1 MKDSNTRKES
11 GWKAGLALV
20 HRFLRPYYAIVIFL
34 GLMNMIPG
42 VLLGLRP
49 LLLSPALGQI
59 LPSNVKPAANVWD
72 VTLDNVG
79 PTMQRWLSD
88 GGGIKNIFLWVAV
101 LYLIVTV
108 VSAVVAAFVNTAALK
123 VRLRIFKNM
132 VTALHGHLINLD
144 LAFFVRQKSGEL
156 VSRFSMDTAKTA
168 ASLDTAIM
176 KMVQSS
182 TQGVICG
189 YLLFRTD
196 MFLAGFIL
204 MIGGLHF
211 LTTQLLGGWVKRR
224 TALAYNGQAELSA
237 ALQESFQS
245 VAVIK
250 SFVAEVQEKLRINK
264 AAEHLRSAFFRYM
277 VTRYVE
283 EPIRLLTDG
292 LAAATILILCG
303 NALHEGRMT
312 MAGMALFFYTASQ
325 MVAPM
330 SDFAKELL
338 ALYSVRG
345 GLDRVVELFHTKSDI
360 KDGPLEAKHFSH
372 VIRFESVGFSYPGRG
387 AVLENVSL
395 EIKQG
400 ETVAIVGPSGGGKST
415 LTHLLL
421 RLYDPEQGR
430 ISIDGKDVREFT
442 QRSFRSLFGV
452 VSQDCFLFNMSIRDN
467 ILLSRPFDE
476 EVLMHSCRIANI
488 LDFIRELPK
497 GFDTVVG
504 DRGIRLSGG
513 QRQRLAIAR
522 AIYGKPDI
530 LILDEATSAL
540 DTESERLVQD
550 AIEQAL
556 SGLTGVVI
564 AHRLS
569 TIVRATKIVVLDK
582 GGVEAVGTHHEL
594 LQKSGTYKRLYML
607 QFSMHKALSVEQ
619 LCLEQD
625 SADNVDGIRS

>member
-1 MKDSNTRKES
+1 
-11 GWKAGLALV
+11 
-20 HRFLRPYYAIVIFL
+20 
-34 GLMNMIPG
+34 
-42 VLLGLRP
+42 
-49 LLLSPALGQI
+49 
-59 LPSNVKPAANVWD
+59 
-72 VTLDNVG
+72 
-79 PTMQRWLSD
+79 
-88 GGGIKNIFLWVAV
+88 
-101 LYLIVTV
+101 
-108 VSAVVAAFVNTAALK
+108 
-123 VRLRIFKNM
+123 
-132 VTALHGHLINLD
+132 
-144 LAFFVRQKSGEL
+144 
-156 VSRFSMDTAKTA
+156 
-168 ASLDTAIM
+168 
-176 KMVQSS
+176 
-182 TQGVICG
+182 
-189 YLLFRTD
+189 
-196 MFLAGFIL
+196 
-204 MIGGLHF
+204 MIGALHF
-211 LTTQLLGGWVKRR
+211 LTTRLLGGWVKRR
-224 TALAYNGQAELSA
+224 TSIAYNGQAGLSA

-245 VAVIK
+245 MTVIK
-250 SFVAEVQEKLRINK
+250 SFVAEIQEKLRINK
-264 AAEHLRSAFFRYM
+264 AAEHVRRVFFRYM

-303 NALHEGRMT
+303 NALHDGRMT

-345 GLDRVVELFHTKSDI
+345 GLDRVVELFHTTSVI
-360 KDGPLEAKHFSH
+360 KDGSREAKHFSEA
-372 VIRFESVGFSYPGRG
+372 IRFEAVGFSYSGRG
-387 AVLENVSL
+387 AVLENVSI

-400 ETVAIVGPSGGGKST
+400 ETVAIVGPSGVGKST

-421 RLYDPEQGR
+421 RLYDPEYGR
-430 ISIDGKDVREFT
+430 ILIDGIDIREFT

-467 ILLSRPFDE
+467 ILLGRPFDE
-476 EVLMHSCRIANI
+476 GALVRSCRIANI
-488 LDFIRELPK
+488 LDFIEELSK

-530 LILDEATSAL
+530 LVLDEATSAL

-550 AIEQAL
+550 AIEHAL

-582 GGVEAVGTHHEL
+582 GRVEAVGTHQEL
-594 LQKSGTYKRLYML
+594 LKKSDTYKRLYML
-607 QFSMHKALSVEQ
+607 QVKMDKAPEVERS
-619 LCLEQD
+619 LMEQETAEYD
-625 SADNVDGIRS
+625 